1 LAAGG
6 LLASSAASAD
16 NLPAVKDGQL
26 IVSSKPFLALGG
38 ELHNSSSSSPQYM
51 APVWDKLQ
59 AIHANTVVA
68 TASWED
74 VEPTEGSFNFGSVDS
89 LIAQARSHDM
99 HVVLIW
105 FGAFKNAS
113 STYAPTWVRK
123 NMERFPRAVAQGQM
137 KEAFTYAGAMPKP
150 VLSVFSPELL
160 KADRAAF
167 VALMAHL
174 AKTDPDHRV
183 IMVQVNNETGMLRD
197 SRDRSALAEA
207 AWDQRVPTELMR
219 YLAAHRDALKP
230 ELRAL
235 WGRQGFRTTGT
246 WAQVFG
252 TDWQADEVFMAWH
265 FARYMESMAAAA
277 KSALS
282 LPMYV
287 NAWLGP
293 QQGEPTAG
301 LYPSGGPG
309 KRVLDIWQAA
319 APSIDLI
326 APDIYVPNTK
336 EVLVD
341 YSHAGNPIF
350 VAEAQFRTG
359 DLFWAL
365 GQHAALGYNM
375 FGIDDA
381 RADSQLSQALALLV
395 PMNDEIARAQREH
408 RIAGVLL
415 DGGKQ
420 SEVHLGGY
428 DITLRD
434 TQSVVAQ
441 MMLDVGLQAPPA
453 PPALPSETEGPGSRP
468 VAGDGRSFGLIISE
482 GNDTFLL
489 VGKGFTA
496 DFARGSELAEVDHVE
511 EGYFDGS
518 GWKSGRVLNGD
529 ERLTIIPTDHIAI
542 ARIRLLPNTKR

>member
-1 LAAGG
+1 
-6 LLASSAASAD
+6 
-16 NLPAVKDGQL
+16 
-26 IVSSKPFLALGG
+26 
-38 ELHNSSSSSPQYM
+38 
-51 APVWDKLQ
+51 
-59 AIHANTVVA
+59 
-68 TASWED
+68 
-74 VEPTEGSFNFGSVDS
+74 
-89 LIAQARSHDM
+89 
-99 HVVLIW
+99 
-105 FGAFKNAS
+105 
-113 STYAPTWVRK
+113 
-123 NMERFPRAVAQGQM
+123 
-137 KEAFTYAGAMPKP
+137 
-150 VLSVFSPELL
+150 
-160 KADRAAF
+160 
-167 VALMAHL
+167 
-174 AKTDPDHRV
+174 
-183 IMVQVNNETGMLRD
+183 
-197 SRDRSALAEA
+197 
-207 AWDQRVPTELMR
+207 
-219 YLAAHRDALKP
+219 
-230 ELRAL
+230 
-235 WGRQGFRTTGT
+235 
-246 WAQVFG
+246 
-252 TDWQADEVFMAWH
+252 
-265 FARYMESMAAAA
+265 
-277 KSALS
+277 
-282 LPMYV
+282 
-287 NAWLGP
+287 
-293 QQGEPTAG
+293 
-301 LYPSGGPG
+301 
-309 KRVLDIWQAA
+309 
-319 APSIDLI
+319 
-326 APDIYVPNTK
+326 
-336 EVLVD
+336 
-341 YSHAGNPIF
+341 
-350 VAEAQFRTG
+350 
-359 DLFWAL
+359 
-365 GQHAALGYNM
+365 M